1 MPLISIFEAMKMLA
15 HSWNEV
21 SESAIINCFRK
32 EGFKKGVSNEDDEP
46 FSAFKSSIEQLRQRD
61 ENFIPNDF
69 TYNDILTVDNDIA
82 IMGGAMTDEEIV
94 LDLNEVAEEE
104 VEEEDNEVTDKTIT

>member
-1 MPLISIFEAMKMLA
+1 M
-15 HSWNEV
+15 
-21 SESAIINCFRK
+21 
-32 EGFKKGVSNEDDEP
+32 SNEDDEP
-46 FSAFKSSIEQLRQRD
+46 FSAFKSSIEPLRQRD

-82 IMGGAMTDEEIV
+82 IMGGVMTDEEIV

-104 VEEEDNEVTDKTIT
+104 VEEEDKEVTDKTLT